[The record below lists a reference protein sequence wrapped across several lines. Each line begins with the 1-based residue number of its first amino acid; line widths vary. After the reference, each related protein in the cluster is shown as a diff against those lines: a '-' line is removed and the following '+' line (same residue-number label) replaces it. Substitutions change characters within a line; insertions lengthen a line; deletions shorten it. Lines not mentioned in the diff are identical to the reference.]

1 MILYLTHGN
10 GEESIPL
17 ELPAASSQVEEI
29 DIRLDDICSG
39 EGNFRILDVKSSVK
53 GLWQFMVKHPVI
65 YKLLRYAACFVLAA
79 ALASGTWL
87 TANAEA
93 RTAFFAWM
101 REQYEAF
108 VEYRFTG
115 EASQENESADYE
127 LTWLPEGFSL
137 QKEQNLDGG
146 TYLTYTD
153 DSGQRIIFSCLKGDD
168 AASLFVTSDYTE
180 VQSTQVGD
188 ICADFYQAD
197 GEASS
202 ICLSGHQQK
211 MISFFILWQTFPSLL

>member
-1 MILYLTHGN
+1 MIS
-10 GEESIPL
+10 EEMIKNAATEADQAIRDS
-17 ELPAASSQVEEI
+17 LPAPAECEHEFSPLFQ
-29 DIRLDDICSG
+29 RKMCQA
-39 EGNFRILDVKSSVK
+39 FR
-53 GLWQFMVKHPVI
+53 MVKHPVI
-65 YKLLRYAACFVLAA
+65 YKLPRYAACFVLAA

-146 TYLTYTD
+146 TYLTYLPAEQYQLRFLYPVRSRRHHLRGTNR
-153 DSGQRIIFSCLKGDD
+153 QHVCLQFPIGCLPYLRGIRKRDRHRR
-168 AASLFVTSDYTE
+168 
-180 VQSTQVGD
+180 
-188 ICADFYQAD
+188 
-197 GEASS
+197 EAR
-202 ICLSGHQQK
+202 H
-211 MISFFILWQTFPSLL
+211 P

>member
-1 MILYLTHGN
+1 MIS
-10 GEESIPL
+10 EEMIKNAATEADQAIRDS
-17 ELPAASSQVEEI
+17 LPAPAKCEHKFSPLFQRKMCRS
-29 DIRLDDICSG
+29 
-39 EGNFRILDVKSSVK
+39 FR
-53 GLWQFMVKHPVI
+53 MVKHPVI
-65 YKLLRYAACFVLAA
+65 YKLPRYAACFVLAA

-87 TANAEA
+87 TAEA

-115 EASQENESADYE
+115 EASQENDSADYE

-153 DSGQRIIFSCLKGDD
+153 DSGQRIIFSCLKGCSKPVCYIRLYGGSVD
-168 AASLFVTSDYTE
+168 
-180 VQSTQVGD
+180 
-188 ICADFYQAD
+188 
-197 GEASS
+197 SS
-202 ICLSGHQQK
+202 RRYLRRFLSSRRRSILQYACLV
-211 MISFFILWQTFPSLL
+211 ISRK

>member
-1 MILYLTHGN
+1 M
-10 GEESIPL
+10 
-17 ELPAASSQVEEI
+17 
-29 DIRLDDICSG
+29 
-39 EGNFRILDVKSSVK
+39 
-53 GLWQFMVKHPVI
+53 
-65 YKLLRYAACFVLAA
+65 
-79 ALASGTWL
+79 
-87 TANAEA
+87 
-93 RTAFFAWM
+93 
-101 REQYEAF
+101 YEAF

-180 VQSTQVGD
+180 KHPP
-188 ICADFYQAD
+188 
-197 GEASS
+197 

-211 MISFFILWQTFPSLL
+211 IISFFILWQTFPSLL

>member
-1 MILYLTHGN
+1 MIS
-10 GEESIPL
+10 EEMIKNAATEADQAIRDS
-17 ELPAASSQVEEI
+17 LPAPAECEHEFSPLFQ
-29 DIRLDDICSG
+29 RKMCQA
-39 EGNFRILDVKSSVK
+39 FR
-53 GLWQFMVKHPVI
+53 MVKHPVI
-65 YKLLRYAACFVLAA
+65 YKLPRYAACFVLAA

-168 AASLFVTSDYTE
+168 CSQACLLHPTIRRFSRLKSEISAQISIKPTE
-180 VQSTQVGD
+180 KHPP
-188 ICADFYQAD
+188 
-197 GEASS
+197 

-211 MISFFILWQTFPSLL
+211 IISFFILWQTFPSLL